1 MNQDT
6 QGDMRA
12 LQLENARLARL
23 LEEAQRA
30 QREGAEAAALQERLS
45 QVWHL
50 SDVEA
55 LCLSAVVLSAIR
67 HPTPTAATM

>member
-1 MNQDT
+1 MNEDT

-30 QREGAEAAALQERLS
+30 QRDQRSAEQEEEVAALRS
-45 QVWHL
+45 QLAQV
-50 SDVEA
+50 
-55 LCLSAVVLSAIR
+55 R
-67 HPTPTAATM
+67 RPGAAR